1 MLTKA
6 DAPVIAAEQ
15 TVLFYLYTDGLV
27 ALRKQLLGSGIAV
40 SEISYPLYM
49 EKGEIRVADP
59 DGYVL
64 LIGQND

>member
-1 MLTKA
+1 M
-6 DAPVIAAEQ
+6 
-15 TVLFYLYTDGLV
+15 
-27 ALRKQLLGSGIAV
+27 
-40 SEISYPLYM
+40 ISHPFYM